1 MSLLKAWEEE
11 RERRR
16 CWLVSRWIGH
26 PFLWAI
32 VSLPLSGLL
41 ITPHSVLQNMLYQL
55 HFLEEETEAQRSCNF
70 CVLPL
75 GLWIAQCSV
84 HYPVL
89 PALYRNCGTSSHMQS
104 SASRA
109 PEPLLFLHRFRARV
123 PPEVVRLLLWG
134 QKEVGKAP
142 LVKGSVAS
150 RFVCCV
156 CTAPNLWPGSVE
168 GLQVG
173 SPWPPLLHCGV
184 PCQQLPV
191 SSISTFHT
199 QSGVPDLNRCQYPL
213 GRGP

>member
-1 MSLLKAWEEE
+1 M
-11 RERRR
+11 
-16 CWLVSRWIGH
+16 SRWIGH

-32 VSLPLSGLL
+32 VSLPLSGLS
-41 ITPHSVLQNMLYQL
+41 ITPHSGLQNMLYQL
-55 HFLEEETEAQRSCNF
+55 HFLDEETEAQRSCNF

-89 PALYRNCGTSSHMQS
+89 PPLYRDCGTSSHMQS
-104 SASRA
+104 STSRA
-109 PEPLLFLHRFRARV
+109 PDPLLFLHHFRARV

-156 CTAPNLWPGSVE
+156 CVLPLTFGQVLWRVCKWDHPGPHFYTVGFLVSGFLSAPFPLSTLSLGS
-168 GLQVG
+168 L
-173 SPWPPLLHCGV
+173 
-184 PCQQLPV
+184 
-191 SSISTFHT
+191 T
-199 QSGVPDLNRCQYPL
+199 
-213 GRGP
+213 

>member
-41 ITPHSVLQNMLYQL
+41 ITPHSGLQNMPYQL
-55 HFLEEETEAQRSCNF
+55 HFLDEETEAQRSCNF

-89 PALYRNCGTSSHMQS
+89 PALYRNCGTSSPMQS

-109 PEPLLFLHRFRARV
+109 PEPLLFLHRSEQGFLRK
-123 PPEVVRLLLWG
+123 LSGFFFGGKKKWG
-134 QKEVGKAP
+134 RHP
-142 LVKGSVAS
+142 L
-150 RFVCCV
+150 
-156 CTAPNLWPGSVE
+156 
-168 GLQVG
+168 
-173 SPWPPLLHCGV
+173 
-184 PCQQLPV
+184 
-191 SSISTFHT
+191 
-199 QSGVPDLNRCQYPL
+199 
-213 GRGP
+213 